1 MGCDT
6 MAQWI
11 LIKRD
16 YIAGDLTV
24 REIAARYGISERAIQ
39 RTAAKEDWKSL
50 RKAHQ
55 DATLDRA
62 LALMEEYRAQKL
74 ARMEVVSREL
84 LERIS
89 HAIGELD
96 QQVLREV
103 VKEKEILYE
112 NPQRADKATKEII
125 TEREN
130 LVRVK
135 TPIDRNGIKLLA
147 AALKDVKDV
156 QMLRDP
162 MDLQEQEAKIA
173 KLQRETC
180 EEGTDRALRVE
191 FSTETEGC
199 SE

>member
-1 MGCDT
+1 

-16 YIAGDLTV
+16 YIAGDLPIK
-24 REIAARYGISERAIQ
+24 ELASRYGVSERTI
-39 RTAAKEDWKSL
+39 RRRAAQEGWKTL
-50 RKAHQ
+50 RKAHE

-62 LALMEEYRAQKL
+62 LELLEEQRAEKM
-74 ARMEVVSREL
+74 ARMEIVSREL

-89 HAIGELD
+89 QAIAQLD
-96 QQVLREV
+96 RQLLRQVR
-103 VKEKEILYE
+103 KEKAILYE
-112 NPQRADKATKEII
+112 NPQRSDKATKEII
-125 TEREN
+125 TEEES
-130 LVRVK
+130 LTEVK

-162 MDLQEQEAKIA
+162 TDLREQEAKIA
-173 KLQRETC
+173 KLQRDAKEETAP
-180 EEGTDRALRVE
+180 TAFHVT
-191 FSTETEGC
+191 FSPETEDC